1 MTATISDHLPQF
13 AMIPNMFGKILG
25 NKSNIYEKGLSK
37 FNQKKFILEYFS
49 VDRED
54 LSKIDEI
61 NTDNSTKI
69 YLDKINMLLYT
80 YIHLLKEQINK
91 N

>member
-1 MTATISDHLPQF
+1 
-13 AMIPNMFGKILG
+13 MIPNMFGKILG

-54 LSKIDEI
+54 LLKIDEI

>member
-13 AMIPNMFGKILG
+13 AIIPNMFGKILG
-25 NKSNIYEKGLSK
+25 NKSNIYERGWSK
-37 FNQKKFILEYFS
+37 IKRKKIILEHFS

-54 LSKIDEI
+54 LLKIDEI
-61 NTDNSTKI
+61 NADNSTKI

>member
-1 MTATISDHLPQF
+1 
-13 AMIPNMFGKILG
+13 MIPNMFGKILG

-54 LSKIDEI
+54 LLKIDEI

-80 YIHLLKEQINK
+80 YIHLLKELINK